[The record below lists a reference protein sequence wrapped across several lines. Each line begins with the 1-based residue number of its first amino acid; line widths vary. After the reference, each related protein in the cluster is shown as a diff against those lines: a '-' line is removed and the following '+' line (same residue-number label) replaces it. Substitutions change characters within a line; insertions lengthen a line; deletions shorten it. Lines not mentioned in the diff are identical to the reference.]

1 MNLKKFGFL
10 AVLTFL
16 MMNVFAQTENE
27 QTYKVSVYFGSFAEG
42 VPSEKPLI
50 TFLEKF
56 KKENKLACIC
66 ADRIG
71 PLGREGE
78 YKLAF
83 ALDGMSKR
91 KTDKFIKQITE
102 VAATM
107 NERGQATVNLDD
119 KINLSE
125 LSERTTLKSV
135 VF

>member
-1 MNLKKFGFL
+1 MNFKRISML
-10 AVLTFL
+10 ALLTIF
-16 MMNVFAQTENE
+16 MMNAFAQTDYSK
-27 QTYKVSVYFGSFAEG
+27 TYKVSVYFGSFAEG

-50 TFLEKF
+50 KFLENF
-56 KKENKLACIC
+56 KKENKLTCIC

-83 ALDGMSKR
+83 ALTEMSK
-91 KTDKFIKQITE
+91 KKAEKFISQITE

-107 NERGQATVNLDD
+107 KERGQATISLDD

-125 LSERTTLKSV
+125 LSERTTIKSE

>member
-1 MNLKKFGFL
+1 MNFKKLGLL
-10 AVLTFL
+10 ALLTVF
-16 MMNVFAQTENE
+16 MMNAFAQTDNSK
-27 QTYKVSVYFGSFAEG
+27 TYKVSVYFGSFAEG

-50 TFLEKF
+50 NFLQKF
-56 KKENKLACIC
+56 KKENKLTCIC

-83 ALDGMSKR
+83 SLEGMSNK
-91 KTDKFIKQITE
+91 KAEKFITQITE

-107 NERGQATVNLDD
+107 KERGQATITLDD

-125 LSERTTLKSV
+125 LSERTTIKSE